1 MLTNNILIPFQT
13 IMRSGNGSN
22 TSNLIFNMANT
33 TYTKT
38 LLLSS
43 IIPKKQKERKQF
55 KKHCYRLNQSIPYI
69 TVLLSCGTSSL
80 FNNKLEYKYA
90 GENRFRK
97 KGHVRMK
104 MTCPYSKLSKDS
116 ARRTENSLAC
126 DAEEMIIKNGNF
138 RIRNR
143 RLQR

>member
-1 MLTNNILIPFQT
+1 
-13 IMRSGNGSN
+13 MRSGNGSK

-33 TYTKT
+33 DKYNLYKNSFVV
-38 LLLSS
+38 LHNS
-43 IIPKKQKERKQF
+43 QKVERGPERKQF

-116 ARRTENSLAC
+116 A
-126 DAEEMIIKNGNF
+126 
-138 RIRNR
+138 
-143 RLQR
+143 